1 MNRILFGN
9 QKIYPLEMSMDLNR
23 RETYVFIPLILL
35 TLWFGMYPKVLLDI
49 IHVPVTAL
57 LYNGL

>member
-1 MNRILFGN
+1 MINESILFGN

-35 TLWFGMYPKVLLDI
+35 TLWFGMYLKFYLILF
-49 IHVPVTAL
+49 T
-57 LYNGL
+57 YQ

>member
-1 MNRILFGN
+1 
-9 QKIYPLEMSMDLNR
+9 MSMDLNR
-23 RETYVFIPLILL
+23 RETYVFIPLIFL

>member
-1 MNRILFGN
+1 MNRLLFGN

-35 TLWFGMYPKVLLDI
+35 TL
-49 IHVPVTAL
+49 
-57 LYNGL
+57 